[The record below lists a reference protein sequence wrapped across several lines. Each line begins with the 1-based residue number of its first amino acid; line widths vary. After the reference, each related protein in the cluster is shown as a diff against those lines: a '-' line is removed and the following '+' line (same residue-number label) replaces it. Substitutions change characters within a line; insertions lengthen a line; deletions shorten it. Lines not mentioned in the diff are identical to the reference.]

1 MATFIATY
9 DLNDKNNPHGEYLDA
24 AEKCGWY
31 PWIKASNGKWYRLPN
46 TTLKGE
52 FETKDAAVAAFKSI
66 KGVAEKELGST
77 ITVEK
82 WIVAQ
87 YSASSFDSDWVVTE

>member
-1 MATFIATY
+1 MASFIASY
-9 DLNDKNNPHGEYLDA
+9 DLNDKNDPHDEYLAA

-31 PWIKASNGKWYRLPN
+31 PWILASDDKWYRLPN

-52 FETKDAAVAAFKSI
+52 FDTKDAAVAAFKSI
-66 KGVAEKELGST
+66 KGIAEKSLGKS

-82 WIVAQ
+82 WIVVQ
-87 YSASSFDSDWVVTE
+87 YTTATFNSDETQSS

>member
-1 MATFIATY
+1 MANFIATY
-9 DLNDKNNPHGEYLDA
+9 DLNDKNNPHDEYLEA

-31 PWIKASNGKWYRLPN
+31 PWIRASDSKWYRLPN

-52 FETKDAAVAAFKSI
+52 FDTKDAAVAAFKSI
-66 KGVAEKELGST
+66 KGVAEKSLGST

-82 WIVAQ
+82 WFVAQ
-87 YSASSFDSDWVVTE
+87 YSASSIDSDHVETS